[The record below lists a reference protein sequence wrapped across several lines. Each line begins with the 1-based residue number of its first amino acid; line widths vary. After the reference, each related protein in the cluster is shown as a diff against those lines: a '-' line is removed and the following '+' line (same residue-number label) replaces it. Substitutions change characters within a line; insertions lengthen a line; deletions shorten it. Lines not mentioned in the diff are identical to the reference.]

1 MAERRMFAKG
11 VVSSDAFLDLP
22 LSAQALYF
30 HLAMQAD
37 DDGFVGAPRRLMRM
51 VGAAEEDLQR
61 LEGSYLYFFES
72 GACLVRHWKVH
83 NRIRN
88 DRYRETM
95 FQTERAQVEDDDSCV
110 YTICQPSGI
119 PSDNQMATNCQP
131 SGIPSG
137 NQVTTNCPSTGIPR
151 LGKVSLGKV
160 SSGECSSGKE
170 REREESPDEYS
181 SGQESGGEESRDQFS
196 PGEWRPDEERRD
208 EGRRAPGAAAP
219 SPSGKTPPME
229 RHGEYGWIRLTG
241 EQYERLLAELG
252 RTELERCITYLDE
265 SAQQSGN
272 KNRWK
277 DWNLLIR
284 RCHREGWGLRG
295 GARPGAAPPPPAGEQ
310 SYDLTGLEDRL
321 LLDFMEHGVV

>member
-37 DDGFVGAPRRLMRM
+37 DDGFVGAPRKVQRSIE
-51 VGAAEEDLQR
+51 AAPADLDW
-61 LEGSYLYFFES
+61 LEQS
-72 GACLVRHWKVH
+72 GFILRFPSGIVAIRHWKIS
-83 NRIRN
+83 NYIQN
-88 DRYRETM
+88 DRYHPSIY
-95 FQTERAQVEDDDSCV
+95 TEEKSRISC
-110 YTICQPSGI
+110 Q
-119 PSDNQMATNCQP
+119 
-131 SGIPSG
+131 G
-137 NQVTTNCPSTGIPR
+137 NQPYELMDTGCIQVVSNLDTQVR
-151 LGKVSLGKV
+151 LGKVSLGED
-160 SSGECSSGKE
+160 SLGEYRSGK
-170 REREESPDEYS
+170 
-181 SGQESGGEESRDQFS
+181 ESGGEESRDQFR
-196 PGEWRPDEERRD
+196 PGEWRPDEESKD

-219 SPSGKTPPME
+219 SPSGKAPPME

>member
-1 MAERRMFAKG
+1 
-11 VVSSDAFLDLP
+11 
-22 LSAQALYF
+22 
-30 HLAMQAD
+30 
-37 DDGFVGAPRRLMRM
+37 
-51 VGAAEEDLQR
+51 
-61 LEGSYLYFFES
+61 
-72 GACLVRHWKVH
+72 
-83 NRIRN
+83 
-88 DRYRETM
+88 
-95 FQTERAQVEDDDSCV
+95 
-110 YTICQPSGI
+110 
-119 PSDNQMATNCQP
+119 
-131 SGIPSG
+131 
-137 NQVTTNCPSTGIPR
+137 
-151 LGKVSLGKV
+151 
-160 SSGECSSGKE
+160 
-170 REREESPDEYS
+170 
-181 SGQESGGEESRDQFS
+181 
-196 PGEWRPDEERRD
+196 
-208 EGRRAPGAAAP
+208 
-219 SPSGKTPPME
+219 ME